1 MNLLK
6 INNNYIFFL
15 YLFSSSFYIIENAL
29 LKSEIKEYCEKSIKK
44 CSNCWAIR
52 LCSMCYA
59 GRYNDDGFE
68 NIGNCDG
75 TRREIEKNLI
85 FYHQLLES
93 NPEKMDFLRDT
104 YLV

>member
-1 MNLLK
+1 
-6 INNNYIFFL
+6 
-15 YLFSSSFYIIENAL
+15 
-29 LKSEIKEYCEKSIKK
+29 
-44 CSNCWAIR
+44 
-52 LCSMCYA
+52 MCYA